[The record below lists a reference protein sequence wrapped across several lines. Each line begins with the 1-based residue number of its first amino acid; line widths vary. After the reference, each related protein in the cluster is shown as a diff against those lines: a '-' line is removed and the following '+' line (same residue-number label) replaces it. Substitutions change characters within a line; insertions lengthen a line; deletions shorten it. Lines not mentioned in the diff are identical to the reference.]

1 MPSSEGDSMFMTVES
16 TYNVYKDKIYH
27 YDGNINNFDVIYDNK
42 GKVINNTFFAMP
54 KEIEFSTDSLEQA
67 IAYLTERENNEPRKL

>member
-1 MPSSEGDSMFMTVES
+1 MFMTVES

-27 YDGNINNFDVIYDNK
+27 YDGNINVIYDNK

>member
-1 MPSSEGDSMFMTVES
+1 MFMTVES

-27 YDGNINNFDVIYDNK
+27 YDGNINDFDVIYDNK

-67 IAYLTERENNEPRKL
+67 IAYLTEREKRNMRFVKS